1 MPTFDEKEKRLV
13 EGCVRNDRRCQEEF
27 YRKFFKTMYPFICR
41 YTSDKEEALHI
52 LNSGFLRIFKKIEQ
66 FEFKGSLEGWVRR
79 IMFHSV
85 ANHFRSQKNKLQFL
99 TLEDYDKP
107 EQANQLHNFY
117 EEDILKMVELLPNAS
132 KNVFKLF
139 ALEGFSHAE
148 IGEQMGI
155 SVGTSKWHLS
165 EARKRLKNL
174 IAQQNLRN
182 DAK

>member
-13 EGCVRNDRRCQEEF
+13 EGCISNDRRCQEEF
-27 YRKFFKTMYPFICR
+27 YRKFFKKMYPFICR
-41 YTSDKEEALHI
+41 YTSDQEEALHI

-66 FEFKGSLEGWVRR
+66 FEFKGSLEGWVRK

-85 ANHFRSQKNKLQFL
+85 ANHFRSKKNNLQFL

-117 EEDILKMVELLPNAS
+117 EEDILQMVELLPNAS